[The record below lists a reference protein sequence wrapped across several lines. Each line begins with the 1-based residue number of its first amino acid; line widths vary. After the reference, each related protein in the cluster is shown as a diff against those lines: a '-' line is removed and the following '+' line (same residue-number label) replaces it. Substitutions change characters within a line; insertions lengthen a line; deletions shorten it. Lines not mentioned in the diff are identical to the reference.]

1 MATRSSIRSSK
12 AVPAASAAPAAPAP
26 AAART
31 QRTDGNTTR
40 LHILE
45 TAGQLF
51 AERGFA
57 ESTSKE
63 ICTRA
68 GTNMA
73 AVNYHFGSRD
83 GLYEAVLVEAHRQLV
98 SIDELVGLASAPT
111 DPRLKLRALLTHL
124 IEMGGQPKAPWG
136 FRVVLREALSPSPAM
151 PVMIR
156 QAVLPKAKLLRG
168 LIGAIMGLPEDH
180 PSVQRSLLFTVLP
193 CIVLMVAPKDLGNK
207 VLPAV
212 KDTGALADDLMRYVL
227 AGLEAVAAQARPAA
241 PAGAPAAKAGK
252 RR

>member
-1 MATRSSIRSSK
+1 MASRSLSTRS
-12 AVPAASAAPAAPAP
+12 PAP
-26 AAART
+26 RSTAART
-31 QRTDGNTTR
+31 PRTDGNATR

-83 GLYEAVLVEAHRQLV
+83 GLYEAVLIEAHRQLV
-98 SIDELVGLASAPT
+98 SMDELVSLASVQA
-111 DPRLKLRALLTHL
+111 DPRLKLRTFLTHL
-124 IEMGGQPKAPWG
+124 MEMGSQPKAPWG
-136 FRVVLREALSPSPAM
+136 FRVVLREALSPSPAL
-151 PVMIR
+151 PVMVR
-156 QAVLPKAKLLRG
+156 QAVLPKAKLIRG
-168 LIGAIMGLPEDH
+168 LIGGIMGLPDDH
-180 PSVQRSLLFTVLP
+180 PSVQRAMLFVVLP
-193 CIVLMVAPKDLGNK
+193 CIVMTVAPKDLRNE
-207 VLPAV
+207 VLPAL
-212 KDTGALADDLMRYVL
+212 KNAEGLADDLMRYVF
-227 AGLEAVAAQARPAA
+227 AGLDAVAKEAKAATPAA
-241 PAGAPAAKAGK
+241 ATAGK

>member
-1 MATRSSIRSSK
+1 MATRSSSIRS
-12 AVPAASAAPAAPAP
+12 PAP
-26 AAART
+26 RQAAART
-31 QRTDGNTTR
+31 RRTDGSTTR

-83 GLYEAVLVEAHRQLV
+83 GLYEAVLIEAHRQLV
-98 SIDELVGLASAPT
+98 SIDELASLASET
-111 DPRLKLRALLTHL
+111 SDPRLKLRAFLMHLLEL
-124 IEMGGQPKAPWG
+124 GSQPRAPWG
-136 FRVVLREALSPSPAM
+136 FRVVLREALSPSPAL
-151 PVMIR
+151 PALIR
-156 QAVLPKAKLLRG
+156 QAVLPKARLIRG
-168 LIGAIMGLPEDH
+168 LIGGIMGLPDDH
-180 PSVQRSLLFTVLP
+180 PSVQRALLFAVLP
-193 CIVLMVAPKDLGNK
+193 CIVMTVAPKDLASK
-207 VLPAV
+207 VLPAL
-212 KDTGALADDLMRYVL
+212 KDAEGLADDLMRYVF
-227 AGLEAVAAQARPAA
+227 AGLDAVAKEAARTPA
-241 PAGAPAAKAGK
+241 PARAGK

>member
-1 MATRSSIRSSK
+1 MASRSLSTRS
-12 AVPAASAAPAAPAP
+12 PAP
-26 AAART
+26 RSTAART
-31 QRTDGNTTR
+31 PRTDGNATR

-83 GLYEAVLVEAHRQLV
+83 GLYEAVLIEAHRQLV
-98 SIDELVGLASAPT
+98 SMDELVSLASVQA
-111 DPRLKLRALLTHL
+111 DPRLKLRTFLTHL
-124 IEMGGQPKAPWG
+124 MEMGSQPKAPWG
-136 FRVVLREALSPSPAM
+136 FRVVLREALSPSPAL
-151 PVMIR
+151 PVMVR
-156 QAVLPKAKLLRG
+156 QAVLPKAKLIRG
-168 LIGAIMGLPEDH
+168 LIGGIMGLPDDH
-180 PSVQRSLLFTVLP
+180 PSVQRAMLFVVLP
-193 CIVLMVAPKDLGNK
+193 CIVMTVAPKDLRNE
-207 VLPAV
+207 VLPAL
-212 KDTGALADDLMRYVL
+212 KNTEGLADDLMRYVF
-227 AGLEAVAAQARPAA
+227 AGLDAVAKEAKAAA
-241 PAGAPAAKAGK
+241 PAAATAGK

>member
-1 MATRSSIRSSK
+1 MASRSSSTRS
-12 AVPAASAAPAAPAP
+12 PASRPT
-26 AAART
+26 AART
-31 QRTDGNTTR
+31 PRTDGNATR

-83 GLYEAVLVEAHRQLV
+83 GLYEAVLIEAHRQLV
-98 SIDELVGLASAPT
+98 SMDELVSLASVPA
-111 DPRLKLRALLTHL
+111 DPRLKLRTFLTHL
-124 IEMGGQPKAPWG
+124 MEMGSQPKAPWG
-136 FRVVLREALSPSPAM
+136 FRVVLREALSPSPAL
-151 PVMIR
+151 PVMVR
-156 QAVLPKAKLLRG
+156 QAVLPKAKLIRG
-168 LIGAIMGLPEDH
+168 LIGGIMGLPDEH
-180 PSVQRSLLFTVLP
+180 PSVQRAMLFVVLP
-193 CIVLMVAPKDLGNK
+193 CIVMTVAPKDLRNE
-207 VLPAV
+207 VLPAL
-212 KDTGALADDLMRYVL
+212 KNTEGLADDLMRYVF
-227 AGLEAVAAQARPAA
+227 AGLDAVAKEAK
-241 PAGAPAAKAGK
+241 AGAPTAAIAGK